1 MDITQNYFQ
10 LFSLPEV
17 FFIDKSLLSINYRN
31 LQKQFHPDNYASQP
45 ANEQRL
51 AVQFASHINTA
62 YQTLQ
67 SSVKRAEY
75 LLQLQGLEVD
85 HQTMTVS
92 DGQFLMLQMEWR
104 EGLADIAQLADVD
117 AAEEA
122 LDQLTDEVKKAGS
135 ELEEQFNHYYEE
147 NNSEAASI
155 VVSKLFFVEKMLQEI
170 ERLDA
175 SLFD

>member
-1 MDITQNYFQ
+1 MQNYFQ
-10 LFSLPEV
+10 LFSFPET
-17 FFIDKSLLSINYRN
+17 FFIDKNALSVSYRD

-45 ANEQRL
+45 LNEQRL
-51 AVQFASHINTA
+51 AVQFASYINTA

-75 LLQLQGLEVD
+75 LLQLKGVEVD

-92 DGQFLMLQMEWR
+92 DGKFLMLQMEWR
-104 EGLADIAQLADVD
+104 EGLADIEQLNDAD
-117 AAEEA
+117 AAEDA
-122 LDQLTDEVKKAGS
+122 LDDLTDEVKKVGS
-135 ELEEQFNHYYEE
+135 VLEEQFNEYYEE
-147 NNSEAASI
+147 NNNEEASAA
-155 VVSKLFFVEKMLQEI
+155 VSKLFFVEKMLQEI